1 MIKIKNLLS
10 FILGEE
16 IEDET
21 DKQKLLEKVNIILN
35 SEKFKKK
42 EIEAVKNDLH
52 KEIINIRINS
62 IIKTLDM
69 EEYIKKYNKEGYTL
83 YEYSSKIMV
92 YIQNKNENLNSAIIS
107 DLNSY
112 NYNHII
118 CFYTVKKNS
127 NTIIKKKKITK
138 EFLNKNFNKLFIY
151 DKILLTNLS
160 HTK

>member
-10 FILGEE
+10 FILSEE
-16 IEDET
+16 IEDEN
-21 DKQKLLEKVNIILN
+21 DKQKLLEKINIILN
-35 SEKFKKK
+35 SEKFKNK
-42 EIEAVKNDLH
+42 EIEAGKNSLH
-52 KEIINIRINS
+52 KEIINIRTNS

-83 YEYSSKIMV
+83 YEYSSKIMI
-92 YIQNKNENLNSAIIS
+92 YIQNKNENLNNALIN

-112 NYNHII
+112 NYRDII

-127 NTIIKKKKITK
+127 NTIIKKKKIIK
-138 EFLNKNFNKLFIY
+138 KFLSKDSNKLFIY